1 AAPSVDRPHP
11 APPSNELSGAR
22 RPGPVKSFPCVL
34 PPGGRHSLV
43 PKRSPAH
50 VNNRATHPKGDE
62 QLDHSDASQFSSS
75 VVPPRHDSL
84 TGWVDTALRRGQDR
98 RRFGRGGGPGKK
110 KGGPR
115 QGCVSGCGAES
126 TRVGANAG
134 FDRRANP

>member
-84 TGWVDTALRRGQDR
+84 TGWLGASRRTGTLQLLHAWHRQLPSAVFTGRTAAWIQGVEVDLVHPIEVDVLR
-98 RRFGRGGGPGKK
+98 
-110 KGGPR
+110 
-115 QGCVSGCGAES
+115 CSGL
-126 TRVGANAG
+126 
-134 FDRRANP
+134 